1 MTPTDRFANNAMN
14 GLMNNLV
21 TTDGY
26 ENITIE
32 GIAKEAY
39 ELADEMMKE
48 KFKRDTNFCSDCKKH
63 PATCKADP
71 TFGLGLGCDNVIK
84 CSLYRKKDKHKIRT
98 FFRRLYFKVRNSF

>member
-21 TTDGY
+21 TTEGY
-26 ENITIE
+26 ANTTPEE
-32 GIAKEAY
+32 IARDAY
-39 ELADEMMKE
+39 ELADEMMKQ
-48 KFKRDTNFCSDCKKH
+48 KFKRDTNLCSDCKKH
-63 PATCKADP
+63 PATCKSDP

-84 CSLYRKKDKHKIRT
+84 CRWYRKKDKYKIKT